1 MVSGFMRD
9 LRHATFA
16 KRALFRGCC
25 VLFFALFP
33 SPGLLA
39 QPHMENLN
47 RGVVALRTSSTQ
59 VHVSWRFLGLDPDTT
74 GFHVFRSID
83 GGAPVQ
89 LTTSP
94 ITNTTDYRDTPGS
107 GAFSSSISYHVRP
120 LVDGLLGD
128 ASESFVLPPAIP
140 VQPFLS
146 IPIEPPPG
154 GTTPSGESYT
164 YSANDAAPA
173 DLDGD
178 GDLDIVLKWDP
189 SNSKDNSFS
198 GYTGEV
204 YLDGYKLDGTR
215 LWRINLGPNIRAGAH
230 YTQFIA
236 YDLDS
241 DGRAEVAM
249 KTAPGTYDGLG
260 NPVILSG
267 DSPTADYRQSNGYVL
282 SGPEYLTIFD
292 GLSGAALAT
301 TSYVPVRG
309 TVSNWGDSY
318 GNRVDRFVAGVAY
331 LDGSRPSLVMCRG
344 YYTQTHLVAWDW
356 RDRQLTE
363 RWHFNAP
370 NNTAYAGQ
378 GNHQLSVAD
387 VDADGKQ
394 EIIYGS
400 MTVDD
405 DGTGLYSTGLGHGDA
420 LHVSDFDPN
429 RPGLEVFAI
438 HEEMGSSGNRG
449 SSFRD
454 AATGTILYSTPA
466 TGDTGRGVI
475 MDIDP
480 ASPGAESWNSND
492 ANIHS
497 ATGAI
502 LGPKPSNMHQNFGI
516 WWDADLLRETLDG
529 TVISDINPTSYGRS
543 NILQAWE
550 YGATANNGTKNT
562 PCLSGDFLGDWREE
576 LICRNADSTALL
588 LFVPTTS
595 ATNRLRT
602 FLHDPQY
609 RVALAWQN
617 AGYNQPPHP
626 SFFVGQ
632 DMATPPMPDITT
644 VSIPLPRLPGEVVWT
659 GTTSQTW
666 DTVAANFKVLGD
678 PAPVSFL
685 DGDEVRFDDSSS
697 LGSVSLGA
705 TLNPASVKADHVNP
719 LTLTGTGSLN
729 GSAGLEKSGSGTL
742 TVSTAHA
749 FTGGTILNAGTLT
762 LGNAA
767 ALGSGTITLRG
778 GTFGTGALA
787 PANSIV
793 VENAATITGGASGG
807 QHGLK
812 AISGNAD
819 LTLIATNVFDLE
831 GSLANF
837 SGRFLLGGTGSFRL
851 FGSSGSSQADF
862 DLGTRSLNA
871 RSGANFSLGSLSG
884 SAGSS
889 LSGASGGGNNTAV
902 TYTIGGNHHDS
913 IFGGVISNGNNT
925 CSIIKTGNGRLTLTG
940 ASTHTGATQVQ
951 SGSLVV
957 NGSLANTAVTVST
970 GATLAG
976 IGTLSG
982 NLTLAADSKLGLAV
996 TPSATRGPTIG
1007 GNVTL
1012 QGAITVNAEDLGGT
1026 LAAGTYTLLEHTGT
1040 LSANPQF
1047 VWSPPPGSPLTATFS
1062 VQANRIDIILAD
1074 PRPGLTIWSE
1084 QRYGANAASNL
1095 TAPLADPDG
1104 NGVSNLMEY
1113 ALGVSSSSS
1122 PSTVALPQAT
1132 LNGDQLSLSFQRI
1145 ADPLLTYTVEAGNS
1159 PNTLLPI
1166 WSSTGTSNTTGQVSV
1181 EDVAVSQTKRFMRLK
1196 VTLAVE

>member
-1 MVSGFMRD
+1 MVSGFVP
-9 LRHATFA
+9 APGPTTSA
-16 KRALFRGCC
+16 NRALLWSCGVIVCGC
-25 VLFFALFP
+25 LSGTRLH
-33 SPGLLA
+33 A
-39 QPHMENLN
+39 QAHMENLN
-47 RGVVALRTSSTQ
+47 RGVVALRSSSTQ
-59 VHVSWRFLGLDPDTT
+59 AHVSWRFLGLDPDTT
-74 GFHVFRSID
+74 GFHIFRSI
-83 GGAPVQ
+83 GGAAPVQ
-89 LTTSP
+89 LTTTPVTS
-94 ITNTTDYRDTPGS
+94 TTDYRDTPGS
-107 GAFSSSISYHVRP
+107 TAFSSTISYFVRP
-120 LVDGLLGD
+120 VMDGVLGD
-128 ASESFVLPPAIP
+128 PSESFVLQANTPA
-140 VQPFLS
+140 QPFLS
-146 IPIEPPPG
+146 IPIKAPPG
-154 GTTPSGESYT
+154 GSTPSGETYT

-189 SNSKDNSFS
+189 SNAKDNSQS

-204 YLDGYKLDGTR
+204 YLDGYRIDGTR

-241 DGRAEVAM
+241 DGRAEVSM

-260 NPVILSG
+260 NPVILPG
-267 DSPTADYRQSNGYVL
+267 DSPTADYRQTNGYIL

-292 GLSGAALAT
+292 GLTGAALAT

-356 RDRQLTE
+356 RDRQLTQ

-400 MTVDD
+400 MAVDD
-405 DGTGLYSTGLGHGDA
+405 NGTGLYSTGLGHGDA

-438 HEEMGSSGNRG
+438 HEDMGSSGNRG

-454 AATGTILYSTPA
+454 AVTGAILYSTPA

-480 ASPGAESWNSND
+480 NSPGAESWNSSD
-492 ANIHS
+492 GNIYS
-497 ATGAI
+497 TTGAI

-529 TVISDINPTSYGRS
+529 TVISNINPTTYTRS

-550 YGATANNGTKNT
+550 YGAAANNGTKNT

-576 LICRNADSTALL
+576 LICRNGDSSALL
-588 LFVPTTS
+588 VFVSTTS
-595 ATNRLRT
+595 ASNRLRT

-609 RVALAWQN
+609 RIALAWQN

-632 DMATPPMPDITT
+632 NMAAPPMPAITT
-644 VSIPLPRLPGEVVWT
+644 EAIALPRLPGEVVWT
-659 GTTSQTW
+659 GGTSQTW
-666 DTVAANFKVLGD
+666 DIASANFRVPGD
-678 PAPVSFL
+678 PAPVSYL
-685 DGDEVRFDDSSS
+685 EGDSVRFDDSSP
-697 LGSVSLGA
+697 LGTISLGA
-705 TLNPASVKADHVNP
+705 TLNPAAVTADHSGP
-719 LTLTGTGSLN
+719 LALTGTGSL
-729 GSAGLEKSGSGTL
+729 AGAMALEKSGAGNL
-742 TVSTAHA
+742 TISTAQSY
-749 FTGGTILNAGTLT
+749 TGGTILNAGTLT
-762 LGNAA
+762 LGNAG
-767 ALGSGTITLRG
+767 ALGTGTITLRG
-778 GTFGTGALA
+778 GTLATGTLA
-787 PANSIV
+787 PLNSIV
-793 VENAATITGGASGG
+793 VENPATITGGASNGV
-807 QHGLK
+807 HGIK
-812 AISGNAD
+812 AVSGTAD
-819 LTLIATNVFDLE
+819 LTLTATNVFDLE
-831 GSLANF
+831 GSLAGF
-837 SGRFLLGGTGSFRL
+837 SGRILLGGTGSFRL
-851 FGSSGSSQADF
+851 FGSGGSAAADF

-871 RSGANFSLGSLSG
+871 RSGSAFPLGSLSG
-884 SAGSS
+884 SAGST
-889 LSGASGGGNNTAV
+889 LSGASGSGNNTAV

-913 IFGGVISNGNNT
+913 VFAGVIANGSNT
-925 CSIIKTGNGRLTLTG
+925 TSIIKTGNGRLVLSG
-940 ASTHTGATQVQ
+940 ANTHTGSTQVQ

-957 NGSLANTAVTVST
+957 NGSLAATPVTVST

-976 IGTLSG
+976 TGSLAG
-982 NLTLAADSKLGLAV
+982 NLTLAANSKLGLAV
-996 TPSATRGPTIG
+996 TPTLTRGPSVG

-1012 QGAITVNAEDLGGT
+1012 QGTITVVAESLGGT
-1026 LAAGTYTLLEHTGT
+1026 LAAGSYPLLQYSGT
-1040 LSANPQF
+1040 ITANPQF
-1047 VWSPPPGSPLTATFS
+1047 VWSPPPGSPLTASFS
-1062 VQANRIDIILAD
+1062 VQANRIDIVLTD
-1074 PRPGLTIWSE
+1074 PRPGLTIWTE

-1113 ALGVSSSSS
+1113 ALGLSANQSSSSL
-1122 PSTVALPQAT
+1122 TLPQAS
-1132 LNGDQLSLSFQRI
+1132 LNAGTLSLTFQRI

-1159 PNTLLPI
+1159 PNALLPI
-1166 WSSTGTSNTTGQVSV
+1166 WSSTGASNTAGQVTV
-1181 EDVAVSQTKRFMRLK
+1181 EDTAASQTKRFMRLK
-1196 VTLAVE
+1196 VTLTE